1 MAKKAATSH
10 MSQTER
16 VGFMGVS
23 CPLVIAC
30 GLASRLFNAFVGM
43 VTGKE
48 RVRF

>member
-1 MAKKAATSH
+1 MDYQSVIDTL
-10 MSQTER
+10 

-30 GLASRLFNAFVGM
+30 GLASRLFNVFVGM

>member
-1 MAKKAATSH
+1 MDYQSVIDT
-10 MSQTER
+10 
-16 VGFMGVS
+16 
-23 CPLVIAC
+23 LIAC

>member
-1 MAKKAATSH
+1 MDYQSVIDTL
-10 MSQTER
+10 

-30 GLASRLFNAFVGM
+30 GRLFNAFVGM

>member
-1 MAKKAATSH
+1 MDYQSVIDTL
-10 MSQTER
+10 

-30 GLASRLFNAFVGM
+30 LASRLFNAFVGM